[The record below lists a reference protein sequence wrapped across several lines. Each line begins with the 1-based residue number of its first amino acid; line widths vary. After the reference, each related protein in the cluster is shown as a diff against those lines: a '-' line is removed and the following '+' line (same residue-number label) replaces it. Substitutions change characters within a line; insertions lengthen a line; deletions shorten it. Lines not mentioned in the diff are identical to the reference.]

1 MLGVDSLEG
10 RLGFMVHTVLVRPSG
25 IRKGHPRFLQSVV
38 ARGKEEPHCLCALV
52 DGRCHV

>member
-52 DGRCHV
+52 NGRCHV